1 MNALVLAAFALLVL
15 GVVGSAL
22 PAIPGPLFSL
32 AGLLVYWWQ
41 SGYAQPGPVL
51 FAALL
56 LVALLALAADWFGGA
71 ISAKAGG
78 ASLRTTAAAA
88 LVGLMLFP
96 FLGPL
101 GVVLGVA
108 GTVFALEVVRGREVR
123 SSARTAAYATVGMLA
138 SAVVQVLL
146 TATVLAAVLLVHL

>member
-1 MNALVLAAFALLVL
+1 MNLLVLAAFALLAL

-22 PAIPGPLFSL
+22 PAVPGASL
-32 AGLLVYWWQ
+32 SVAGLLVYWWQ
-41 SGYAQPGPVL
+41 SGYAEPGPAL

-56 LVALLALAADWFGGA
+56 LLGLLAMVADWFGGA
-71 ISAKAGG
+71 LSAKVGG

-88 LVGLMLFP
+88 IVGLLLLP

-108 GTVFALEVVRGREVR
+108 GTVFALEFYANGDAARSGR
-123 SSARTAAYATVGMLA
+123 AAAYATVGMLA
-138 SAVVQVLL
+138 SSVVQVLL
-146 TATVLAAVLLVHL
+146 TGTMLVAMALVWL

>member
-1 MNALVLAAFALLVL
+1 MTALALLAFALLVL

-22 PAIPGPLFSL
+22 PALPGASL
-32 AGLLVYWWQ
+32 SVAGLLLYWWQ
-41 SGYAQPGPVL
+41 SGYARPGPL
-51 FAALL
+51 LLAALL

-71 ISAKAGG
+71 ASAKAGG
-78 ASLRTTAAAA
+78 ASLRTTIAAGV
-88 LVGLMLFP
+88 VGLALLP

-108 GTVFALEVVRGREVR
+108 GTVFALEFARNRDARG
-123 SSARTAAYATVGMLA
+123 SARTATYATVGMLA

-146 TATVLAAVLLVHL
+146 TATVLVAMLVVHL

>member
-1 MNALVLAAFALLVL
+1 MNLLVLAAFALLAL

-22 PAIPGPLFSL
+22 PAVPGASL
-32 AGLLVYWWQ
+32 SVAGLLVYWWQ
-41 SGYAQPGPVL
+41 SGYAEPGPAL

-56 LVALLALAADWFGGA
+56 LLGLLAMAADWFGGA
-71 ISAKAGG
+71 LSAKVGG

-88 LVGLMLFP
+88 IVGLLLLP

-108 GTVFALEVVRGREVR
+108 GTVFALEFYVNGDAARSGR
-123 SSARTAAYATVGMLA
+123 AAAYATVGMLT
-138 SAVVQVLL
+138 SSVVQVLL
-146 TATVLAAVLLVHL
+146 TGTMLVAMALVWL